1 VQAGRGGLL
10 ILAGGAV
17 LLAAATAAVIAIAS
31 AGGRGS
37 EPAAANSV
45 AVIDPESNEVTAN
58 VPTGVRPTDVSAES
72 GAVWV
77 ANTGDDSVTHI
88 DPKTRAAVST
98 TSPGS
103 NVDGLAAGAGAVWIA
118 ASRGS
123 ELVRLDPVLHAE
135 RSIRLAPAPDPFP
148 LAPASPVAAGD
159 GAVWAI
165 KARREIARIDPG
177 RHKVVAQ
184 VAGGNNPTAVA
195 IGARASWVA
204 DADDNTVI
212 RIGPGVANAVTATT
226 PVGQEPSAI
235 TVGEGAVWV
244 ANTQDGTV
252 ARIEPSSASVIETIP
267 VGGRPTGIAA
277 GNGAVW
283 VANSLEGTVSRIDPD
298 SNEVVATVDVGEA
311 PQGLAVTHGLVWVS
325 VQAAAEP
332 APPPAGSSRSDVARL
347 LWEDLDPGSSSTD
360 PALVGNYQ
368 IGFATCA
375 LLYNY
380 PDRPY
385 PAGSRLRPEV
395 AAGRPLVSNGGRKYT
410 FEIRSGFRFSPP
422 SNEPVTAAAFQRAI
436 ERALN
441 PRMNGYGGG
450 LVREIAGAKAYAA
463 GRTHRVSG
471 VSAQGDRL
479 AISLTRPVPNLT
491 ARLSAQYF
499 CAVPPGTPVDPEGVE
514 ELPSAG
520 PYYVASHE
528 PGESLVLRRNPSYGG
543 SRPQDLS
550 EISFTFG
557 TPQQRAIEDVEA
569 GNADYV
575 NIDPL
580 DVAPTTMRRL
590 DARYGPQSEAA
601 RAGRQQ
607 LFTEPNPSV
616 FSFVLNTR
624 RGPFRDVRLRR
635 ARNYAID
642 RRALAVDTGVSGP
655 GRPTDQYIPPGFPGF
670 EDAPIYP
677 LGGPQ
682 VATARRLAGDLKR
695 KAMLYTC
702 DEPGCARNAE
712 ILRSNLRAIGIDL
725 EVRQYPLDEMFRREF
740 RAGEPWDIGMY
751 GWEVDYGDPYNFI
764 NTQFAAGA
772 ERPGTFH
779 DPRFERRMEATARLT
794 GRVRLRA
801 YGRLDRDLAAE
812 AAPQATFASGESSY
826 FLSARMG
833 CEVPHPIYA
842 STSPPFACGT
852 TFRTESAAAPLV
864 GGGPLLAG
872 ALPARAGGEFHEP
885 WLVELVPDDRSGAGP
900 VVDVERVVGND
911 AAVVDERPHSP
922 VMARPA
928 EQPTGERA
936 AIVVVPGGVLA
947 DDERPVVAVRVAP
960 VAVEAA
966 EGRPDARRCELRVD
980 VGPDPVDVAA
990 SRPVVPGSVS
1000 ANARGTDR
1008 LRNPHERHARAR
1020 QRLRDVSARINRVV
1034 VRSGAVDAGHALL
1047 GEPSVDRRP
1056 ASTAHDQHDPPPGVP
1071 ERARGVARAPGGAVR
1086 VERAVRVPVS
1096 VHLREQPQVDH
1107 LARPG
1112 DQPVQL
1118 QDVVITEAAGDPARA
1133 DQLRLA
1139 ARCGRDAQDA
1149 ARLSRPPPV
1158 QPTEH
1163 MLSVP
1168 VAEAFEQGR
1177 MRADP
1182 AVEPPVVPRQAG
1194 VGDAMEDPVVR
1205 RDKGRVGSAAPV
1217 SLRGGGGGQSQ
1228 E

>member
-1 VQAGRGGLL
+1 MLEFRILGALEASDQGRALPLGTPKQRALLAVLLLHRREIVSTDRLIDELWNGRPPDTATKTVQVYVSRLRKVLGEQVLVTRGGGYVLEVGDDQVDADRFERLAVEGRDALEGGDARSAAETLRSALELWRGEPLADFTFEEFARNEIGRLEELRLVALEDRINAEIALGRHSALVPELERLVADHPERERLRGQLMLALYRSGRQAEALETYREARGALDRDLGLEPGPELQELERAILTQDPAIAAPARSRGSERVQAGRGGLL

-72 GAVWV
+72 GSVWV

-195 IGARASWVA
+195 TGARAAWVA

-635 ARNYAID
+635 ALNYAID

-695 KAMLYTC
+695 KAVLYTC

-833 CEVPHPIYA
+833 CEVPHPIY
-842 STSPPFACGT
+842 GLDL
-852 TFRTESAAAPLV
+852 AALC
-864 GGGPLLAG
+864 
-872 ALPARAGGEFHEP
+872 
-885 WLVELVPDDRSGAGP
+885 
-900 VVDVERVVGND
+900 
-911 AAVVDERPHSP
+911 
-922 VMARPA
+922 
-928 EQPTGERA
+928 
-936 AIVVVPGGVLA
+936 
-947 DDERPVVAVRVAP
+947 VR
-960 VAVEAA
+960 
-966 EGRPDARRCELRVD
+966 D
-980 VGPDPVDVAA
+980 
-990 SRPVVPGSVS
+990 
-1000 ANARGTDR
+1000 
-1008 LRNPHERHARAR
+1008 
-1020 QRLRDVSARINRVV
+1020 DVS
-1034 VRSGAVDAGHALL
+1034 D
-1047 GEPSVDRRP
+1047 
-1056 ASTAHDQHDPPPGVP
+1056 
-1071 ERARGVARAPGGAVR
+1071 
-1086 VERAVRVPVS
+1086 
-1096 VHLREQPQVDH
+1096 
-1107 LARPG
+1107 
-1112 DQPVQL
+1112 
-1118 QDVVITEAAGDPARA
+1118 
-1133 DQLRLA
+1133 
-1139 ARCGRDAQDA
+1139 
-1149 ARLSRPPPV
+1149 
-1158 QPTEH
+1158 
-1163 MLSVP
+1163 
-1168 VAEAFEQGR
+1168 
-1177 MRADP
+1177 
-1182 AVEPPVVPRQAG
+1182 
-1194 VGDAMEDPVVR
+1194 
-1205 RDKGRVGSAAPV
+1205 
-1217 SLRGGGGGQSQ
+1217 
-1228 E
+1228 